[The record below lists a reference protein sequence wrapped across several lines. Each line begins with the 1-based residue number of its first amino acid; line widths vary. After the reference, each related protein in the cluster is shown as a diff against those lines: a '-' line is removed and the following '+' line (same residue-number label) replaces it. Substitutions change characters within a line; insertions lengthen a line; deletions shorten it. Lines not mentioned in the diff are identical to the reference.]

1 MTKLRSTS
9 GFFDSISATSSPSN
23 TSSNTFHYY
32 SGSDGSL
39 HEISRISISSDS
51 TSSESNQET
60 KFLEDKCIVTSED
73 IQQLCDKYDNLK
85 TPNCRHPVSKFIKQL
100 KEFNRTLIPNVPL
113 NEERLNSL
121 ADILKAIIIDREHSP
136 LTFDV
141 SERLRDKMHEY
152 LPDPEVIEL
161 DESEKRR
168 SFSF

>member
-1 MTKLRSTS
+1 MTKSRISR
-9 GFFDSISATSSPSN
+9 GFFESVSATSSPSN
-23 TSSNTFHYY
+23 ALSNTVHYY
-32 SGSDGSL
+32 SGSDGSHNENSL
-39 HEISRISISSDS
+39 NSISSDS
-51 TSSESNQET
+51 ASS
-60 KFLEDKCIVTSED
+60 LEDKCIVTSED
-73 IQQLCDKYDNLK
+73 IQQLCDKYDSLK
-85 TPNCRHPVSKFIKQL
+85 TPTCRHPTSKFIKQL